1 MEDYMNYEN
10 LLSSTQSA
18 KENSPAEQARE
29 RATQLLE
36 DKKRDILITSEGL
49 STPMIVEGLRG
60 IGKSAF
66 SKAKSKVE
74 AEGGDT
80 AKAVMNRLD
89 EARGDY
95 EDGGM
100 RRVLTRQVENIKKKL
115 KSKTETEIRKRLG
128 LGSNEEEF
136 KLQNLR
142 NQAEQKARDTYQR
155 ARSRVSKD
163 PTLEGTELGD
173 LSTIGEVGGTD
184 LLPSTPPEVSPLVED
199 SRIEG
204 TDTALEPSEENLIG
218 AKQLPTK
225 DLLDDMTNAQTE
237 GGRIRLPKLEKKLSK
252 AERREALED
261 RQKKVNEKYNDL
273 SPQDKTDVSNDF
285 RQAKNDTQT
294 FRKSV
299 VDLETQH
306 ENEMG
311 MKENIIDNYTDRA
324 NQLRQASVEAS
335 DTTDTAIDASGAGVS
350 GAGAGAIQA
359 STGTTSASTDAT
371 GAGASAG
378 DVDEDGADIEDD
390 ATTRALEEGSK
401 DDAKAL
407 AEAQAKAEAEKE
419 AAASGERK
427 TGGLVEELG
436 GGPED
441 PITDIISLIMGGI
454 GLYSG
459 IKASEKAKVN
469 EPPPTIM
476 SNVSNQI
483 GIN

>member
-1 MEDYMNYEN
+1 MNYEN

-18 KENSPAEQARE
+18 QENSPETQLRE
-29 RATQLLE
+29 RANQLLE
-36 DKKRDILITSEGL
+36 DKKKEILMTSEGL

-66 SKAKSKVE
+66 SKVKSKVE
-74 AEGGDT
+74 EEGGDT

-100 RRVLTRQVENIKKKL
+100 RRVLSRQVENIKKKL
-115 KSKTETEIRKRLG
+115 KSKAETEIKKRLG
-128 LGSNEEEF
+128 LGSDEEEF

-142 NQAEQKARDTYQR
+142 NQAEQRARDTYQR
-155 ARSRVSKD
+155 ARTRVSKD
-163 PTLEGTELGD
+163 PTIEGTELGD

-184 LLPSTPPEVSPLVED
+184 LIPSTTPDVSPLVQD

-204 TDTALEPSEENLIG
+204 TDTTLEPTEENLIG
-218 AKQLPTK
+218 AKPLPTR
-225 DLLDDMTNAQTE
+225 DLADDMTNAQTE
-237 GGRIRLPKLEKKLSK
+237 GGRIRLPKFEKKLSK

-261 RQKKVNEKYNDL
+261 RQKKVNEKYNEL
-273 SPQDKTDVSNDF
+273 SPQDQTDVSNEF
-285 RQAKNDTQT
+285 RQAKNNTQT

-299 VDLETQH
+299 VDIETQN

-324 NQLRQASVEAS
+324 NQLRQAEVDAN
-335 DTTDTAIDASGAGVS
+335 TTDTTAPTAPTADAPTAD
-350 GAGAGAIQA
+350 AP
-359 STGTTSASTDAT
+359 TG
-371 GAGASAG
+371 G
-378 DVDEDGADIEDD
+378 DDEDVAP
-390 ATTRALEEGSK
+390 TLEEGAK

-407 AEAQAKAEAEKE
+407 AEAQAKAQAEAEAK
-419 AAASGERK
+419 ASAERK

-441 PITDIISLIMGGI
+441 PITDIISLIMGGV
-454 GLYSG
+454 GLYTG
-459 IKASEKAKVN
+459 IKESQKAKVN
-469 EPPPTIM
+469 EPPPQVM

-483 GIN
+483 GVN